1 MKKASRFREAF
12 LTAGSVFCVCRYPPG
27 RIRAL
32 SMRTTRTTPIRRLR
46 CIER

>member
-12 LTAGSVFCVCRYPPG
+12 LTAWWVFWVCRYPPG

-32 SMRTTRTTPIRRLR
+32 SMRTTMTMPIRRPR
-46 CIER
+46 CI